1 MEPSPAH
8 APGRAA
14 GASAPAAGG
23 DGGQPGARPLARK
36 LRPWLALLLIG
47 QAVLIVVRWHMGDAH
62 GALLM
67 LTIWAVGVLAVSVGA
82 DTVYCGY
89 FGFMVFVSGL
99 LDLNLAIESVIWNE
113 WKSWQRRALEKGDLS
128 NFVKPAVYLVCSA
141 VQLASAFIAYLLF
154 KEAES
159 LEESEHDEA
168 EEALFT
174 TEDQVRIYNAVVA
187 HGGRGGRG
195 SAGRR
200 GSRGAG
206 WGSDEGLRGHLPQ
219 AALRRARP
227 VGCAP
232 SRGSS
237 GSLPPPPLLLRPSP
251 GGTSG

>member
-1 MEPSPAH
+1 MEPSPPH
-8 APGRAA
+8 ASARAA
-14 GASAPAAGG
+14 GASTPASGG
-23 DGGQPGARPLARK
+23 DGGQPEARPLARK

-128 NFVKPAVYLVCSA
+128 NFAKPAVYLVCSA

-154 KEAES
+154 KEAE
-159 LEESEHDEA
+159 EP
-168 EEALFT
+168 LFT

-187 HGGRGGRG
+187 HGGRSAPVAGAGPLGG
-195 SAGRR
+195 AV
-200 GSRGAG
+200 RGA
-206 WGSDEGLRGHLPQ
+206 
-219 AALRRARP
+219 
-227 VGCAP
+227 
-232 SRGSS
+232 
-237 GSLPPPPLLLRPSP
+237 P
-251 GGTSG
+251 GGDPMKAFAGTSHKLP